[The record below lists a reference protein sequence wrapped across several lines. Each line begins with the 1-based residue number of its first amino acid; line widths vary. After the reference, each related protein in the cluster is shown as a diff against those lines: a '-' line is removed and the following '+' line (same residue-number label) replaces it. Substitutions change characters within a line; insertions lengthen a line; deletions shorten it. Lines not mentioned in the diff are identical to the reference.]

1 MALPIQ
7 TPDLGTK
14 LQKLFNLVGRV
25 RPVLEEYVYPVVVLD
40 NLSQPGAADQLG
52 GGSTNVAAGG
62 AGTYG
67 VITLVNPA
75 TSRVLVLIDKLMIN
89 HPGATANFS
98 IRIAYDAPARTA
110 YCYYRDT
117 RQGTAS
123 LAHLYAATPG
133 AVTGNRVY
141 QTRAQNGYS
150 SEIEI
155 ELVLTPG
162 TSCTISCDLANT
174 DFRAGFLFRE
184 RALT

>member
-1 MALPIQ
+1 MGLTIQ
-7 TPDLGTK
+7 DPSAGSK
-14 LQKLFNLVGRV
+14 LQRLFKLVGRV
-25 RPVLEEYVYPVVVLD
+25 QPSLEQYIYPVVLLED
-40 NLSQPGAADQLG
+40 LSQPGHADEIA
-52 GGSTNVAAGG
+52 GGSTNIAAGG

-75 TSRVLVLIDKLMIN
+75 DSRALVLIDKLMIN

-98 IRIAYDAPARTA
+98 IRIAYDAPVRTA

-123 LAHLYAATPG
+123 KAHLYAATPG

-150 SEIEI
+150 SEIEV

-184 RALT
+184 RALP